1 MPTAGKSLRAPTS
14 VYSVAIT
21 GAVTRSRPP
30 SPLASVSLS
39 PPCPISTSQQPRR
52 EPGSVPRGG
61 AAREQVIPAGAE
73 RAASLPPS
81 LPSSL
86 PLPLLPSLSLPLLRS
101 GSARLG
107 GGGRK
112 VGRLLGSFRSMAE
125 RPGAPGPRQRGGAAA
140 AAAGERPR

>member
-86 PLPLLPSLSLPLLRS
+86 PLPPSPPLRL
-101 GSARLG
+101 GSARR
-107 GGGRK
+107 GRQE
-112 VGRLLGSFRSMAE
+112 SW
-125 RPGAPGPRQRGGAAA
+125 
-140 AAAGERPR
+140 AAAGKFS